1 MTTLSASARD
11 STKALVRQTAA
22 LKTALKA
29 LVKSLPPNPDVR
41 RVSRNCCVVSSKTL
55 MAHKIFGRYSSWSPS
70 YWINAEME
78 RALCDIVDKSRPEN
92 LRKTI
97 VQILRRGVYEIK
109 YGQTMHI
116 HPFVLKT
123 MRRAWLRGN

>member
-22 LKTALKA
+22 LKEALKA

-41 RVSRNCCVVSSKTL
+41 RVSSTCCVVSSSV
-55 MAHKIFGRYSSWSPS
+55 MFAHDNWSPS
-70 YWINAEME
+70 YWIGAEMQE
-78 RALCDIVDKSRPEN
+78 RICEIIDKARPEN

-97 VQILRRGVYEIK
+97 VQILRRGIYEIE

-116 HPFVLKT
+116 HPFVLKA
-123 MRRAWLRGN
+123 MRRAWLRG